1 MTSRKKRIEQLLS
14 KDFSEYEI
22 IVDDTSIFHKG
33 HGNFN
38 GLQESH
44 FKITLK
50 SSLYN
55 KEKRLEIHKKIN
67 SILKIEFNSGLHA
80 VEIKIIN

>member
-1 MTSRKKRIEQLLS
+1 MTSRKKRIEQLLI
-14 KDFSEYEI
+14 KNFSEYEI
-22 IVDDTSIFHKG
+22 IVEDTSIFHKG

-50 SSLYN
+50 SYLYN
-55 KEKRLEIHKKIN
+55 NKTRLEIHKKIN
-67 SILKIEFNSGLHA
+67 SILDIEFNSGLHA
-80 VEIKIIN
+80 LEIKITN